1 MSSVNAI
8 NSNVSFGRAKAASK
22 KAAET
27 EIKQPKPKFSEL
39 GNRTMSEKYGDVN
52 INTNTAKFILGDYI
66 LDHAIEFGSA
76 ALIFLGALAK
86 GKAITNGVGQT
97 LVDAIAKK
105 DVANVLEVGKKTLGK
120 AGSNIVDMIK
130 DPAGSK
136 ASIPDVVRSFMN
148 FTKGEITPE
157 QLQINLDK
165 INGVVWN
172 ETGAQISNK
181 PTIISK
187 FADTIGALKAD
198 KALKASAKA
207 AEKAG
212 NTVDYQALELDAT
225 KVGAETTE
233 ANKTFFAK
241 HNVTGGI
248 QVAENSTAL
257 AGAGATAIGGKKLI
271 DKLTDLNDGT
281 VARKALEA
289 NEEQA
294 FEQIENLMTMADEA
308 EANGDLEKAES
319 LRSNAY
325 TIELQTE
332 AERAAVE
339 AKLHR
344 RQQVS
349 QIAKFAYNAI

>member
-8 NSNVSFGRAKAASK
+8 SSNVSFGRAKAASK
-22 KAAET
+22 KAAEA
-27 EIKQPKPKFSEL
+27 EVKQPKPKFSEL
-39 GNRTMSEKYGDVN
+39 GDRTMAEKYGDVN

-97 LVDAIAKK
+97 LVDSVAKK
-105 DVANVLEVGKKTLGK
+105 DLANVLEVGKKTLGK
-120 AGSNIVDMIK
+120 AGSNIMDMIK
-130 DPAGSK
+130 NPESSK
-136 ASIPDVVRSFMN
+136 ASIPDVIRGFMN
-148 FTKGEITPE
+148 FAKGEVTPE
-157 QLQINLDK
+157 QFQINLDK
-165 INGVVWN
+165 INGVKFN
-172 ETGAQISNK
+172 EANMPSIVGKIANFAGDLKTGRV
-181 PTIISK
+181 
-187 FADTIGALKAD
+187 
-198 KALKASAKA
+198 LKASVKA
-207 AEKAG
+207 AEKSG
-212 NTVDYQALELDAT
+212 NTVDELKLQT
-225 KVGAETTE
+225 KAIEAGNQTAE
-233 ANKTFFAK
+233 AVKTFFAK
-241 HNVTGGI
+241 HNITDGV

-257 AGAGATAIGGKKLI
+257 AGAGATAVGGKKLI

-289 NEEQA
+289 NEEKA
-294 FEQIENLMTMADEA
+294 FEQIENLMALADEA
-308 EANGDLEKAES
+308 EAKGNLEEAES

-344 RQQVS
+344 RQQVG
-349 QIAKFAYNAI
+349 QIAKFAYSAI